1 MERSSRRV
9 RAVFCARGTSFN
21 TAVDV
26 DIVTGPMHFPF
37 QAPQKTNKAD
47 LPEIRGKIMHLVKVL
62 TPAPGITIHK
72 LPPGHWT
79 FLYAEITSVAGSVP
93 VCGSASGCNHAS
105 RRFRSHS
112 PGL

>member
-72 LPPGHWT
+72 LPRGIGHSSMPKLRPLLVPLLVP
-79 FLYAEITSVAGSVP
+79 FLVP
-93 VCGSASGCNHAS
+93 LLV
-105 RRFRSHS
+105 
-112 PGL
+112 